1 MQNKTRSV
9 NKAREVNKNK
19 LAMTYNEINTN
30 RNIREFSTRNFRN
43 NEIKQKNST
52 GKNRKSQVDFILI
65 VLIIILLLFGIV
77 MVLSASA
84 PSALAE
90 GNDAYTYVTR
100 QIQFAILGL
109 AIMWFVSKIDY
120 RIYRKFYWPIYWI
133 SIGVLL
139 LVLIPGLGVESGGAS
154 RWINLGFTQFQ
165 PSEITK
171 IGLIIFYAGYLTDHK
186 ADLRSFKKGFV
197 IPLLYLIP
205 PVAIALFIQNHLSV
219 GIIMSAITFVMML
232 MAGCRLLYFV
242 LSGLIVGGGGI
253 TALAIYL
260 NTAGASAGDDS
271 FRLGRILNFMDPWQ
285 DPTGKGWQ
293 TIQSL
298 YAIGS
303 GGLFGVGL
311 GESRQKYLYVSEPQN
326 DFIFSILAEE
336 LGFVGCVVV
345 IILFALFIWRGII
358 IAMKA
363 KDMFGSLLAT
373 GITSLVMIQTVLNIG
388 VVTNSIPNTGISL
401 PFFSAGGTALIMLL
415 GMCGILLNI
424 SRTKSKV

>member
-1 MQNKTRSV
+1 MQNKT
-9 NKAREVNKNK
+9 KGIKKTKN
-19 LAMTYNEINTN
+19 
-30 RNIREFSTRNFRN
+30 
-43 NEIKQKNST
+43 
-52 GKNRKSQVDFILI
+52 GQVDFILVI
-65 VLIIILLLFGIV
+65 IIIILLSFGIV

-90 GNDAYTYVTR
+90 TGDSYTYVTR
-100 QIQFAILGL
+100 QIAFALLGL
-109 AIMWFVSKIDY
+109 FVMWVASRFDYKYFKKI
-120 RIYRKFYWPIYWI
+120 YWPIYWL

-139 LVLIPGLGVESGGAS
+139 LVLIPGLGSSGGGAR
-154 RWINLGFTQFQ
+154 RWISLGFGQFQ
-165 PSEITK
+165 PSELTK
-171 IGLIIFYAGYLTDHK
+171 IGMIIFYAGYLTDHK

-197 IPLLYLIP
+197 IPLLYIIP

-219 GIIMSAITFVMML
+219 GVVMSAITVVMML

-242 LSGLIVGGGGI
+242 ITGLVVGGSGI
-253 TALAIYL
+253 TALMAYFSM
-260 NTAGASAGDDS
+260 AGDSAGDAN
-271 FRLGRILNFMDPWQ
+271 FRIGRILNYMDPWQ
-285 DPTGKGWQ
+285 DPTGTGWQ

-311 GESRQKYLYVSEPQN
+311 GESKQKYLYVSEPQN

-336 LGFVGCVVV
+336 LGFVGCIVV

-363 KDMFGSLLAT
+363 PDMFGSLIAT
-373 GITSLVMIQTVLNIG
+373 GITTLVMVQVAINIG
-388 VVTNSIPNTGISL
+388 VVTNTIPNTGMSL
-401 PFFSAGGTALIMLL
+401 PFFSAGGTALVVLM

-424 SRTKSKV
+424 SRSRSKV

>member
-1 MQNKTRSV
+1 MQNKVKGMKKT
-9 NKAREVNKNK
+9 KN
-19 LAMTYNEINTN
+19 
-30 RNIREFSTRNFRN
+30 
-43 NEIKQKNST
+43 
-52 GKNRKSQVDFILI
+52 GQVDFILVI
-65 VLIIILLLFGIV
+65 IIIILLSFGIV

-90 GNDAYTYVTR
+90 TGDSYTYVTR
-100 QIQFAILGL
+100 QIAFALLGL
-109 AIMWFVSKIDY
+109 FVMWVASRFDYKYFKKI
-120 RIYRKFYWPIYWI
+120 YWPIYWL

-139 LVLIPGLGVESGGAS
+139 LVLIPGLGSSGGGAR
-154 RWINLGFTQFQ
+154 RWISLGFGQFQ
-165 PSEITK
+165 PSELTK
-171 IGLIIFYAGYLTDHK
+171 IGMIIFYAGYLTDHK

-197 IPLLYLIP
+197 IPLLYIIP

-219 GIIMSAITFVMML
+219 GVVMSAITVVMML

-242 LSGLIVGGGGI
+242 ITGLVVGGSGI
-253 TALAIYL
+253 TALMAYFSM
-260 NTAGASAGDDS
+260 AGDSAGDAN
-271 FRLGRILNFMDPWQ
+271 FRLGRILNYMDPWQ
-285 DPTGKGWQ
+285 DPTGTGWQ

-311 GESRQKYLYVSEPQN
+311 GESKQKYLYVSEPQN

-336 LGFVGCVVV
+336 LGFVGCIVV

-363 KDMFGSLLAT
+363 PDMFGSLIAT
-373 GITSLVMIQTVLNIG
+373 GITTLVMVQVAINIG
-388 VVTNSIPNTGISL
+388 VVTNTIPNTGMSL
-401 PFFSAGGTALIMLL
+401 PFFSAGGTALVVLM

-424 SRTKSKV
+424 SRSRSKV

>member
-1 MQNKTRSV
+1 MQNKVKGMKKT
-9 NKAREVNKNK
+9 KN
-19 LAMTYNEINTN
+19 
-30 RNIREFSTRNFRN
+30 
-43 NEIKQKNST
+43 
-52 GKNRKSQVDFILI
+52 GQVDFILVI
-65 VLIIILLLFGIV
+65 IIIILLSFGIV

-90 GNDAYTYVTR
+90 TGDSYTYVTR
-100 QIQFAILGL
+100 QIAFALLGL
-109 AIMWFVSKIDY
+109 FVMWVASRFDYKYFKKI
-120 RIYRKFYWPIYWI
+120 YWPIYWI

-139 LVLIPGLGVESGGAS
+139 LVLIPGLGSSGGGAR
-154 RWINLGFTQFQ
+154 RWISLGFGQFQ
-165 PSEITK
+165 PSELTK
-171 IGLIIFYAGYLTDHK
+171 IGMIIFYAGYLTDHK

-197 IPLLYLIP
+197 IPLLYIIP

-219 GIIMSAITFVMML
+219 GVVMSAITVVMML

-242 LSGLIVGGGGI
+242 ITGLVVGGSGI
-253 TALAIYL
+253 TALMAYFSM
-260 NTAGASAGDDS
+260 AGDSAGDAN
-271 FRLGRILNFMDPWQ
+271 FRLGRILNYMDPWQ
-285 DPTGKGWQ
+285 DPTGTGWQ

-311 GESRQKYLYVSEPQN
+311 GESKQKYLYVSEPQN

-336 LGFVGCVVV
+336 LGFVGCIVV

-363 KDMFGSLLAT
+363 PDMFGSLIAT
-373 GITSLVMIQTVLNIG
+373 GITTLVMVQVAINIG
-388 VVTNSIPNTGISL
+388 VVTNTIPNTGMSL
-401 PFFSAGGTALIMLL
+401 PFFSAGGTALVVLM

-424 SRTKSKV
+424 SRSRSKV